1 MTMDK
6 DAADLLALRIK
17 AGAPAYSDLSPEAA
31 RADMKAAREAM
42 NLTPEEVGEVQDFVA
57 KSPEAD
63 IRLRFYRPDKDRES
77 GRLPLLIFYHG
88 GGWVIGDI
96 DTHDFLCR
104 QLTNAV
110 GCAVLSVDYRLAPE
124 HKFPAAV
131 DDSMEAMRW
140 AFANADQLDVDVARV
155 AVGGDSAGGNLSAVM
170 AIYARDGL
178 LPSIRYQMLIYPCT
192 DLTMTRRSYDVDE
205 EGLPLSTKT
214 MFWFRDH
221 YLRGVEDEVD
231 WRASP
236 LFAPSLK
243 GVAPAYVMTVGFDP
257 LADEGDAYVRRL
269 RQAGVEVEHRHYPG
283 QIHGLVTLGAFL
295 PTAEPAIA
303 EVCDRL
309 RTALFD

>member
-1 MTMDK
+1 
-6 DAADLLALRIK
+6 
-17 AGAPAYSDLSPEAA
+17 
-31 RADMKAAREAM
+31 
-42 NLTPEEVGEVQDFVA
+42 
-57 KSPEAD
+57 
-63 IRLRFYRPDKDRES
+63 
-77 GRLPLLIFYHG
+77 
-88 GGWVIGDI
+88 
-96 DTHDFLCR
+96 
-104 QLTNAV
+104 
-110 GCAVLSVDYRLAPE
+110 
-124 HKFPAAV
+124 
-131 DDSMEAMRW
+131 MEALRW
-140 AFANADQLDVDVARV
+140 AFANADKLDVDVARV

-178 LPSIRYQMLIYPCT
+178 LPSIKYQMLIYPCT

-221 YLRGVEDEVD
+221 YLRGCEDEVD

-243 GVAPAYVMTVGFDP
+243 DVAPAYVMTVGYDP